1 MRIGASLAGAA
12 TAISGAVCA
21 GTIAVA
27 ARYAGLDAIGPLA
40 GLAGAAAGGAVLLA
54 FLPIAARLDRDVRR
68 IRVYLRSMPRAGR
81 IEPMIATGPLASL
94 RADLG
99 ERLDQLQ
106 GRLDAASAAA
116 REEQIRRKLAEAERD
131 HAETIV
137 QSLHDAVIVTDAYN
151 DLKLAN
157 GRAAELLGFDREQ
170 VVNQPL
176 DSVVHDDRLRRVIR
190 DALAAATPNHRKS
203 IDHAIPVVE
212 GDHAGERFFDVSLT
226 CLPDTQGGIGAV
238 GGVVT
243 ILRDITREREISQ
256 MKSDFVSKASHELR
270 TPLSSI
276 NAYLE
281 MLLDGEAASDQD
293 RQEFYQIMK
302 NEADRLGRMIDNM
315 LNISR
320 IEAGIIKAKIV
331 DMDFVQA
338 AERAIE
344 VIQPQARLK
353 KISVKLNHGPL
364 MYSAMA
370 DQDMVHQVLLNLL
383 SNAVKYTPE
392 GGRVTVTIE
401 NDDATGSVMLSVADT
416 GLGIPPDSIDKVF
429 DKFYRIENYK
439 RVASGTGLGLS
450 LVRHIVETVHKGRI
464 SVESQLGMGSRFTV
478 LIPYEHEG
486 V

>member
-1 MRIGASLAGAA
+1 MRIGTSLAGAA
-12 TAISGAVCA
+12 ALISGAVCA
-21 GTIAVA
+21 GVVA
-27 ARYAGLDAIGPLA
+27 LVSRRAGLESPGTLA
-40 GLAGAAAGGAVLLA
+40 VVSGAVSGGATLMA
-54 FLPIAARLDRDVRR
+54 FLPVGSRIDRDIRR
-68 IRVYLRSMPRAGR
+68 IRVYLRTLRRTGR
-81 IEPMIATGPLASL
+81 IEPIISTGPLAAL

-99 ERLDQLQ
+99 ERLEQLQ
-106 GRLDAASAAA
+106 QRLDAARATE

-131 HAETIV
+131 HAESII

-157 GRAAELLGFDREQ
+157 GRAAELLGFDPEQ
-170 VVNQPL
+170 AVNKPLNDVVA
-176 DSVVHDDRLRRVIR
+176 DERLRRIIR
-190 DALAAATPNHRKS
+190 DAVASSTPNHRKS
-203 IDHAIPVVE
+203 VDHAICEADGEE
-212 GDHAGERFFDVSLT
+212 GRHFDVSLT
-226 CLPDTQGGIGAV
+226 CLPDPHAGIAGV

-243 ILRDITREREISQ
+243 ILRDVTREREISQ

-276 NAYLE
+276 NAYIE
-281 MLLDGEAASDQD
+281 MLLDGEAQD
-293 RQEFYQIMK
+293 DESRQEFYQIMK

-320 IEAGIIKAKIV
+320 IEAGIIRAKIV
-331 DMDFVQA
+331 DMDFVAAAQA
-338 AERAIE
+338 AAE

-353 KISVKLNHGPL
+353 NISVKVNHGPL

-370 DQDMVHQVLLNLL
+370 DQDMMHQVLLNLL

-392 GGRVTVTIE
+392 GGRVAVTIE
-401 NDDATGSVMLSVADT
+401 NDDATGSIMLAVSDT

-429 DKFYRIENYK
+429 EKFYRIENYK

-464 SVESQLGMGSRFTV
+464 SVESQLGLGSRFTV
-478 LIPYEHEG
+478 LIPYEHQG
-486 V
+486 A

>member
-12 TAISGAVCA
+12 TAISGAACA
-21 GTIAVA
+21 GAVA
-27 ARYAGLDAIGPLA
+27 LAGRHAGIDGVGPLA
-40 GLAGAAAGGAVLLA
+40 GVAGAAAGGAVLLA

-68 IRVYLRSMPRAGR
+68 IRGYLRSLGR
-81 IEPMIATGPLASL
+81 SGRVEPIITTGPLASL
-94 RADLG
+94 RTDLG
-99 ERLDQLQ
+99 ERLEQIQ
-106 GRLDAASAAA
+106 QRLDAASASM

-137 QSLHDAVIVTDAYN
+137 QSLHDAVLVTDAYN

-157 GRAAELLGFDREQ
+157 GRAAELLGFDPEQ
-170 VVNQPL
+170 AVNQPI
-176 DSVVHDDRLRRVIR
+176 DNVVHDERLRRIIR

-203 IDHAIPVVE
+203 VDHAVPGG
-212 GDHAGERFFDVSLT
+212 GDEPGERHFDVSLT
-226 CLPDTQGGIGAV
+226 CLPDLQGSIGSV

-281 MLLDGEAASDQD
+281 MLLDGEAASDED
-293 RQEFYQIMK
+293 KQEFYQIMK

-320 IEAGIIKAKIV
+320 IEAGIVKAKIV

-338 AERAIE
+338 SQRAIE

-353 KISVKLNHGPL
+353 NISVKVSHGPL

-370 DQDMVHQVLLNLL
+370 DQDMMHQVLLNLL

-401 NDDATGSVMLSVADT
+401 NDDATGSVMVTIADT

-429 DKFYRIENYK
+429 EKFYRIENYK

-464 SVESQLGMGSRFTV
+464 TVESQLGMGSRFTF
-478 LIPYEHEG
+478 LIPYEHQG
-486 V
+486 A